1 MNEGISV
8 KWKAEKCKNRHIRV
22 QNMRELINAPIEC
35 SWSGEAR
42 SLKSCVSRRRKV
54 NEWWD
59 LHWSCPSEI
68 LRQVS
73 FYLYQYKIEQWS
85 QQDVSGRWSGVH
97 WSSPSEILR
106 QVSFYLYQYKIKTM
120 VPAGCKWTM
129 IRCSLEQSEWSPET
143 SVVLSVW
150 WHHKTGSE
158 SRLWRRKEWLVM
170 SSANLKVHAKCTI
183 LLPYIILDFM

>member
-1 MNEGISV
+1 MNLNEGISV

-42 SLKSCVSRRRKV
+42 SLKSCVSRRWKV
-54 NEWWD
+54 DGWWD

-106 QVSFYLYQYKIKTM
+106 QVSLCLYQHKI
-120 VPAGCKWTM
+120 
-129 IRCSLEQSEWSPET
+129 EQWFQQDVSGRWSGGVHWSSPSEVLRSWRNPET
-143 SVVLSVW
+143 SVVLSVSIQERTTVPVECEW
-150 WHHKTGSE
+150 AMIR
-158 SRLWRRKEWLVM
+158 RLTK
-170 SSANLKVHAKCTI
+170 KK
-183 LLPYIILDFM
+183 